1 MKLPPLSVALIA
13 AAQACASAAHRP
25 GLPGSAQA
33 MALTPASAEDV
44 EVFWVGRDPPCG
56 VIRMDE
62 VSAGSERGLREAA
75 YQRGA
80 QVVVG
85 VRSHLPPP
93 SQERQRPWMTRP
105 LPQRVYLG
113 TAAVYRDGRC
123 RA

>member
-1 MKLPPLSVALIA
+1 MKLPPLALIFLA
-13 AAQACASAAHRP
+13 ATQACASAAHRP

-33 MALTPASAEDV
+33 AALAPASSDEV

-56 VIRMDE
+56 VIRVDE
-62 VSAGSERGLREAA
+62 ISAGSERGLREMA

-85 VRSHLPPP
+85 VRSTLPPP
-93 SQERQRPWMTRP
+93 SQERQRPWMTRA